1 MKNSS
6 NFGWKVTRVIDCQLP
21 YWYILWRV
29 LKFAILPRQY
39 PVRFY
44 FVGFNGQI
52 RNKVLNFAIEAFLT

>member
-21 YWYILWRV
+21 YWYILW
-29 LKFAILPRQY
+29 PRQY

-44 FVGFNGQI
+44 FVGFSGQI